1 MKNIDYNKHISE
13 GWKVI
18 DFIKHMEIFFEGVNN
33 RQGHRK
39 RIKNEKD
46 LKKWCKDNQ
55 PHYKKH
61 IPEVYKYFLN
71 KVNFN

>member
-1 MKNIDYNKHISE
+1 
-13 GWKVI
+13 
-18 DFIKHMEIFFEGVNN
+18 MEIFFEGVNN